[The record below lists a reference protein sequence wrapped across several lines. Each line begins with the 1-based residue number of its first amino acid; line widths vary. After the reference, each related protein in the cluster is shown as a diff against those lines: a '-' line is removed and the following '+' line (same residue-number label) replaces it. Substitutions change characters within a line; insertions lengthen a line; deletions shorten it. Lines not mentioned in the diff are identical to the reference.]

1 VGSQAAMNELMKTLQ
16 KIQEQTGVAKKETK
30 KTKTEE
36 LNDFERQRLKVAEGV
51 RLVKKTL
58 KERDELLEQ
67 SAGNKITV
75 ELSNAVRV
83 QLKAVRAD
91 AEGTCG
97 AHLAVDADE
106 FTADQPRHE
115 QSCLAFKPSTP
126 RR

>member
-91 AEGTCG
+91 AEGTW
-97 AHLAVDADE
+97 L
-106 FTADQPRHE
+106 
-115 QSCLAFKPSTP
+115 
-126 RR
+126 